1 MEEETRYFYQPDLT
15 GTIISWCWT
24 FLLFLIGL
32 IIWLEITHFQ
42 WVTAVFFAAFVIL
55 TFLEIK
61 RRAVLITPTK
71 LVFSRL
77 LQRDYLMIPLADIRQ
92 PRFTKHTVTMTVNG
106 EVLNFTFSKKAIKRL
121 KLALDDQVEG
131 ADRDH

>member
-15 GTIISWCWT
+15 GMIISWCWT

-32 IIWLEITHFQ
+32 IVWLEITHFQ
-42 WVTAVFFAAFVIL
+42 WVSALFFVAFVIL

-61 RRAVLITPTK
+61 RRTVVITQTK

-106 EVLNFTFSKKAIKRL
+106 EVLNFTFSQKAIKRL
-121 KLALDDQVEG
+121 QLALNNQTEETS
-131 ADRDH
+131 RDH

>member
-32 IIWLEITHFQ
+32 IVWLEITHFQ
-42 WVTAVFFAAFVIL
+42 WVSALFFVAFVIL

-61 RRAVLITPTK
+61 RRTVVITPTK

-106 EVLNFTFSKKAIKRL
+106 EVLNFTFSQKDIKRL
-121 KLALDDQVEG
+121 QLALNNQTEETS
-131 ADRDH
+131 RDH

>member
-42 WVTAVFFAAFVIL
+42 WITATFFVAFVIL

-61 RRAVLITPTK
+61 RRTVIITPTK
-71 LVFSRL
+71 LIFSRL

-106 EVLNFTFSKKAIKRL
+106 EVLNFTFSKKAIQRL
-121 KLALDDQVEG
+121 KLALDHQGGEITRG
-131 ADRDH
+131 

>member
-42 WVTAVFFAAFVIL
+42 WITAVFFAAFAIL

-61 RRAVLITPTK
+61 RRTVLITPTK

-77 LQRDYLMIPLADIRQ
+77 LQRGLPNIR
-92 PRFTKHTVTMTVNG
+92 
-106 EVLNFTFSKKAIKRL
+106 
-121 KLALDDQVEG
+121 
-131 ADRDH
+131 

>member
-42 WVTAVFFAAFVIL
+42 WITAVFFAAFVIL

-61 RRAVLITPTK
+61 RRTVLITPTK

-106 EVLNFTFSKKAIKRL
+106 EVLNFTFSEKAIKRL
-121 KLALDDQVEG
+121 KLALNNRTEG

>member
-24 FLLFLIGL
+24 FLLFLAGL
-32 IIWLEITHFQ
+32 IVWLEITHFQ
-42 WVTAVFFAAFVIL
+42 WVTALFFAAFVIL

-61 RRAVLITPTK
+61 RRTVVITPTK

-106 EVLNFTFSKKAIKRL
+106 EVLNFTFSQKAIKRL
-121 KLALDDQVEG
+121 QLALNNQLEG
-131 ADRDH
+131 TNRDY

>member
-61 RRAVLITPTK
+61 RRTVLITPTK

-77 LQRDYLMIPLADIRQ
+77 LKRDYLMIPLADIRQ

>member
-61 RRAVLITPTK
+61 RRTVLITPTK

-106 EVLNFTFSKKAIKRL
+106 EVLNFTLSKKAIKRL